1 MFMSA
6 YFHGILYIAAC
17 LFFYWQVQTFICSQW
32 KGSPTSTHAYNH
44 ILIYTIEILCNT
56 ACSAQCLNATFIYS
70 QWIRMML
77 PSSTWTP
84 SSLGRL
90 GVYKLARWWLIQS
103 RILQLPHT
111 SVQIYSINQVYPW
124 SVLAIHFLFS
134 IWIELF
140 ALVFIMGSE
149 DFCRVFSII
158 KVKWTWSEYC
168 SLIFLFVLWWS
179 LQLQRCNI
187 RIYRSSDISV
197 SLYDWPLT
205 KMAPEC
211 MACFSPCFKQIFAF

>member
-1 MFMSA
+1 M
-6 YFHGILYIAAC
+6 
-17 LFFYWQVQTFICSQW
+17 QTFICSQW

-44 ILIYTIEILCNT
+44 ILIYTIEILCST

-168 SLIFLFVLWWS
+168 SLSFFLFCDEVCS
-179 LQLQRCNI
+179 YNDVISEYIDLQILVYLYMIDPWQRWHLNAW
-187 RIYRSSDISV
+187 RAFLPVSNRFLRS
-197 SLYDWPLT
+197 
-205 KMAPEC
+205 K
-211 MACFSPCFKQIFAF
+211 KKIFASIIEANCLLD